1 MTIIIYTDT
10 LNVLKKCQINAVE
23 CETATVRTLDV
34 IKFDGAFHLILEYG
48 PEQFLAH
55 GSC

>member
-10 LNVLKKCQINAVE
+10 LNVLKKCQINTVE
-23 CETATVRTLDV
+23 CESATVRTLDV
-34 IKFDGAFHLILEYG
+34 IKFDGAFHLILE
-48 PEQFLAH
+48 QFLAH